1 MSALEIEALSTL
13 ADDEANFVYNVEILN
28 LPTKKAADLAGMP
41 ASKIYAPHVKQARD
55 LVRAELNSRVN
66 ISKDDVV
73 RGMRDAIGRA
83 QILGEP
89 MTEIVGWEKI
99 AKLLGYEAPQ
109 KHDVNV
115 TATIEALQGNL
126 KSLPDSELSK
136 LVNANDIIDVEF
148 YTVGVR
154 DQAG

>member
-1 MSALEIEALSTL
+1 VSALEIEALSTL

-28 LPTKKAADLAGMP
+28 LPTKKAADLAGME
-41 ASKIYAPHVKQARD
+41 AHKIYAPHVKQAREV
-55 LVRAELNSRVN
+55 VRAELNSRVN

-136 LVNANDIIDVEF
+136 LVNASDIIDVEF
-148 YTVGVR
+148 YVVGSR
-154 DQAG
+154 DQTS